1 MSKSYYK
8 EIDGKKY
15 DAGILDAA
23 AKAIEGN
30 GDGRISKTDAEMLLA
45 QVKDGNQ
52 YTDIEKHTVALLREK
67 FKWTDA
73 ADEWF
78 RSEIRKWAGEK
89 GAKGAKAKGKA
100 GGDAKVDL
108 ALVKSLRQRTGAGI
122 GDCKKALVEAEGDE
136 EKAVEI
142 IQKKGLAKVAKKAGV
157 IAAEG
162 VIHSYIHAGSRVGV
176 LLELN
181 CQTDFVARNEEFKQ
195 LSQEISMHIASEKPE
210 YVRAD
215 EITDAAIAKQ
225 EEIFRAQMDEEATQT
240 GKSKPAKALEGIIKG
255 KLDKWKKGTV
265 LLDQEFILSEDKK
278 TVGAIVDELSAKLGE
293 KISVRRF
300 VRYELGEG
308 IEKKK
313 ADLAADVAATLAGA
327 G

>member
-1 MSKSYYK
+1 MAKSYYK

-23 AKAIEGN
+23 AAAVEGN
-30 GDGRISKTDAEMLLA
+30 GDGRISKTDAEKLLE
-45 QVKDGNQ
+45 QVKDGNK

-78 RSEIRKWAGEK
+78 RTEIRKWAAER
-89 GAKGAKAKGKA
+89 GAKAS
-100 GGDAKVDL
+100 GGGGKVDL

-142 IQKKGLAKVAKKAGV
+142 IQKKGLAKVAKKAGA

-162 VIHSYIHAGSRVGV
+162 VIQAYIHAGSRVGV
-176 LLELN
+176 ILELN

-210 YVRAD
+210 YVRAE

-225 EEIFRAQMDEEATQT
+225 EDIFRGQLDEEAAQT
-240 GKSKPAKALEGIIKG
+240 GKSKPEKAIAGIIQG
-255 KLDKWKKGTV
+255 KLAKWKKGTV
-265 LLDQEFILSEDKK
+265 LLDQEFILGEDKK

>member
-1 MSKSYYK
+1 MAKSYYK

-23 AKAIEGN
+23 AAAVEGN
-30 GDGRISKTDAEMLLA
+30 GDGRISKEDAAKLLD
-45 QVKDGNQ
+45 QVKDGNK

-78 RSEIRKWAGEK
+78 RTEIRKWAAER
-89 GAKGAKAKGKA
+89 GAKGGN
-100 GGDAKVDL
+100 GGGKVDL

-142 IQKKGLAKVAKKAGV
+142 IQKKGLAKVAKKAGA

-162 VIHSYIHAGSRVGV
+162 VIHAYIHAGSRVGV

-195 LSQEISMHIASEKPE
+195 LSQEVSMHIASEKPE
-210 YVRAD
+210 YVRAED
-215 EITDAAIAKQ
+215 ITDAAIAKQ
-225 EEIFRAQMDEEATQT
+225 EEIFRGQLAEEAAQT
-240 GKSKPAKALEGIIKG
+240 GKEKPEKQIEGIIKG
-255 KLDKWKKGTV
+255 KLSKWKKGTV
-265 LLDQEFILSEDKK
+265 LLDQEFILSDDKK
-278 TVGAIVDELSAKLGE
+278 TVAAIVDELSAKLGE
-293 KISVRRF
+293 KISIRRF

-313 ADLAADVAATLAGA
+313 VDLAADVAATLAGA